1 MNDALPSDI
10 RIRLA
15 ARADVP
21 AIVRLLADDVLGA
34 TRELPAEPLAQ
45 AYWDA
50 FDAMS
55 AQGGNELYVAEAQG
69 EIVGCLQL
77 TITHGLSRIGMT
89 RGQIEGVRVSS
100 RHRGKRIGEA
110 MIAAAINRSRALGCG
125 VVQLTTDRT
134 RVDAHRFY
142 ERLGFEATHVGM
154 KLTLS

>member
-1 MNDALPSDI
+1 MTNALPSDI
-10 RIRLA
+10 RVRLA
-15 ARADVP
+15 DRADVP

-34 TRELPAEPLAQ
+34 TRELPGEPLAE
-45 AYWDA
+45 AYWNA

-55 AQGGNELYVAEAQG
+55 AQGGTELYVADADG

-77 TITHGLSRIGMT
+77 NVIHGLSRVGMT
-89 RGQIEGVRVSS
+89 RGLIEGVRVSS
-100 RHRGKRIGEA
+100 RCRGRRIGEA
-110 MIAAAINRSRALGCG
+110 MMTAAIDRARALGCR

-154 KLTLS
+154 KLTLA